1 MTKFAGKWPGAVID
15 KSLRIS
21 PVVEYHP
28 PKTVNPCT
36 SRFVPY
42 GGTLKLR
49 QVYTGTELIGIA
61 VLHKSCLQPIFNI
74 EHAVDAAH
82 MRR

>member
-1 MTKFAGKWPGAVID
+1 MIKFVGKWPGAVID
-15 KSLRIS
+15 KSLRVS
-21 PVVEYHP
+21 PVVEYKP
-28 PKTVNPCT
+28 PVTVNPCS

-42 GGTLKLR
+42 GGTAKPK
-49 QVYTGTELIGIA
+49 QTYTGIEVIGVA
-61 VLHKSCLQPIFNI
+61 VLHKSCLQPIFSN